1 MATFAVILPAA
12 GKSTRFASEM
22 DFSSKPQKKPFVD
35 LSGRA
40 IWLRSAELFVNR
52 DDVVQT
58 ILVIAADDME
68 WFKEKYRANLAFMD
82 IEIVAGGDERSDS
95 VRNGL
100 EHVRAD
106 VDYVAV
112 HDAARP
118 LLVSEWIDAV
128 FQEAEKSGAAI
139 PALPLASTIKRVD
152 QEDSIV
158 ETVPRDGLWAAQTP
172 QVFARQLLLD
182 AFDKQGDF
190 QATDEAQLVENF
202 GHAVSVVRGWPM
214 NFKITTH
221 ADLQMAQAVVGAL
234 PKKTLRA
241 LHPFADEEPRRL

>member
-139 PALPLASTIKRVD
+139 RHCHWPARSSVLIRKTALLRQFLAMVCGPLKRHRC
-152 QEDSIV
+152 SHGNYFL
-158 ETVPRDGLWAAQTP
+158 T
-172 QVFARQLLLD
+172 LLINRGTSRRPTKHNWSRTLD
-182 AFDKQGDF
+182 
-190 QATDEAQLVENF
+190 TR
-202 GHAVSVVRGWPM
+202 S
-214 NFKITTH
+214 
-221 ADLQMAQAVVGAL
+221 AL
-234 PKKTLRA
+234 
-241 LHPFADEEPRRL
+241 